1 MKYHWISV
9 RTVKIQT
16 TGNTEC
22 WWGCK
27 ATRTLIIAGGNKK
40 MVQPFWKTVCQFL
53 TKLHIFLRYNPA
65 ILLLGMYTKE
75 LKTYVHTK
83 SCTQVFIVKV
93 KVSQSCPTLLPHVL
107 YSPWNSP
114 GQNTGM
120 GSLSLFQRIFPT
132 EGSNPG
138 LPHCGQILYP
148 LSHKGSPVF
157 IVAIFIIVRL
167 PTWLSG

>member
-1 MKYHWISV
+1 
-9 RTVKIQT
+9 
-16 TGNTEC
+16 
-22 WWGCK
+22 
-27 ATRTLIIAGGNKK
+27 

-53 TKLHIFLRYNPA
+53 TKLHIFLPYNPA

-75 LKTYVHTK
+75 LKTYVRTK

-93 KVSQSCPTLLPHVL
+93 KVSQSFPKVKVSQSCPTLRPHVL

-114 GQNTGM
+114 GENTGV

-132 EGSNPG
+132 QGSNPS
-138 LPHCGQILYP
+138 LSHCGQILYP

-167 PTWLSG
+167 PTWFSG